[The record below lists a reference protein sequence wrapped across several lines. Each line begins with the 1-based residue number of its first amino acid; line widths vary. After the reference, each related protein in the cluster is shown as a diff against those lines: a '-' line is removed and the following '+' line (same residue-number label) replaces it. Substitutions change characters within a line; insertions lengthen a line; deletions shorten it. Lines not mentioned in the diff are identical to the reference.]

1 METVLAVVVS
11 WWKVEAG
18 VAAGAVVLIGAW
30 RWLLADFVLERLE
43 LP

>member
-11 WWKVEAG
+11 WWKIEAG
-18 VAAGAVVLIGAW
+18 VMAGAVAVVALW

>member
-11 WWKVEAG
+11 WWKVEAC
-18 VAAGAVVLIGAW
+18 VAAGAIALAAAW